1 MPDYRGCLCKITR
14 RNRAAMRAQAIP
26 VPFPPGAGDMI
37 GTPCRRRMDAQSRA
51 DRAASPAPS
60 RRISAAAVCE
70 RRTFLRSFGCPNA
83 PGIPQAAPHS
93 CLQLGFIPFC
103 AARKNVFRKGTRFML
118 WDSIAQVF
126 LKVYKFFIIFLSN
139 PQKAPETRC
148 PAVMRHGQ
156 ESLSVQLVKTGK
168 ICYNIK
174 TYLHEEA
181 RCA

>member
-1 MPDYRGCLCKITR
+1 MINTSFQNFSEFFKISLEMPDYRGCLCKITR

-83 PGIPQAAPHS
+83 PGIPQAAPYS
-93 CLQLGFIPFC
+93 CLHLGFIPFC
-103 AARKNVFRKGTRFML
+103 AARKNVLRMGTRFML

-126 LKVYKFFIIFLSN
+126 LKVYKFFINFLSK
-139 PQKAPETRC
+139 P
-148 PAVMRHGQ
+148 
-156 ESLSVQLVKTGK
+156 
-168 ICYNIK
+168 
-174 TYLHEEA
+174 
-181 RCA
+181 